1 MTYSIYTP
9 FSLLPLS
16 HFHLAIPQDTNIPQ
30 QLTAND
36 LQRDEILIRK
46 IKRMQAQ
53 EAAAEE
59 DSDDEVRVDQSQE
72 IGSSDAEE
80 DHIPHRHKREEMSS
94 APMAQPTQIVDLGD
108 PSDEEDE

>member
-1 MTYSIYTP
+1 
-9 FSLLPLS
+9 
-16 HFHLAIPQDTNIPQ
+16 
-30 QLTAND
+30 LTAND

-59 DSDDEVRVDQSQE
+59 DSDDEVRVDQSRE

-80 DHIPHRHKREEMSS
+80 EHIPHRQKREEMSS
-94 APMAQPTQIVDLGD
+94 EPITQPTQIVDLGD
-108 PSDEEDE
+108 PSDEDDDE